1 MTPTATR
8 PTGELRPRRPPHLRW
23 WKELLT
29 IIVFYLVYSWIR
41 NQFGSESVQASVAFA
56 NAERIIDL
64 EKLIWSY
71 HEETIQQ
78 WFLDDRWFI
87 QFWNLFYGS
96 FHFVVTTAALVYLY
110 VRQGHRYVRLRTTLA
125 VTTALA
131 LIGFALFPLMPPR
144 LLPDHFGFVD
154 TLRTYGGLWSFDD
167 DALKKVS
174 NQYAAMPSLH
184 FAWAT
189 WSAMVLVPALRRRW
203 ARALALVYP
212 LLTLFAIVVTANHF
226 WIDAAGGALILGLG
240 YLAGRWWDGRRRPAT
255 TEPAAVAEDD
265 AAGAM
270 SGV

>member
-1 MTPTATR
+1 MTTTADRPTA
-8 PTGELRPRRPPHLRW
+8 EVQPRRPPHLRW

-29 IIVFYLVYSWIR
+29 VIVFYLVYSWIR
-41 NQFGSESVQASVAFA
+41 NQFGSESVQASDAFR

-64 EKLIWSY
+64 ERILGSY
-71 HEETIQQ
+71 HEETIQE

-96 FHFVVTTAALVYLY
+96 FHFVVTAFALIYLY
-110 VRQGHRYVRLRTTLA
+110 VRQGHRYIRLRTTLA

-131 LIGFALFPLMPPR
+131 LIGFAFFPLMPPR
-144 LLPDHFGFVD
+144 LLPVHFGFVD

-167 DALKKVS
+167 GALKKVS

-189 WSAMVLVPALRRRW
+189 WSAMVLVPAIRRGW
-203 ARALALVYP
+203 LRALVLLYP
-212 LLTLFAIVVTANHF
+212 LMTLFAITVTANHY

-240 YLAGRWWDGRRRPAT
+240 YLAGTWWDSHRPSARQ
-255 TEPAAVAEDD
+255 ERALA
-265 AAGAM
+265 AAGGA
-270 SGV
+270 

>member
-1 MTPTATR
+1 VTTTAEEPVAVR
-8 PTGELRPRRPPHLRW
+8 PARPAHLRW

-29 IIVFYLVYSWIR
+29 CIVFYLVYSWIR
-41 NQFGSESVQASVAFA
+41 NQFGSEAVQASDAFR

-64 EKLIWSY
+64 ERLIGTF
-71 HEETIQQ
+71 HEETIQE

-96 FHFVVTTAALVYLY
+96 FHFVVTAFALIYLY
-110 VRQGHRYVRLRTTLA
+110 VRQGHRYIRLRTTLA

-144 LLPDHFGFVD
+144 LLPDRFGFVD

-167 DALKKVS
+167 GALKKVS

-189 WSAMVLVPALRRRW
+189 WSAMVLVPAVRQRWLRV
-203 ARALALVYP
+203 LVCCYP
-212 LLTLFAIVVTANHF
+212 LMTLFAITVTANHY

-240 YLAGRWWDGRRRPAT
+240 YLAGSWWDTHRPSARA
-255 TEPAAVAEDD
+255 ERAAAPAGSA
-265 AAGAM
+265 
-270 SGV
+270 